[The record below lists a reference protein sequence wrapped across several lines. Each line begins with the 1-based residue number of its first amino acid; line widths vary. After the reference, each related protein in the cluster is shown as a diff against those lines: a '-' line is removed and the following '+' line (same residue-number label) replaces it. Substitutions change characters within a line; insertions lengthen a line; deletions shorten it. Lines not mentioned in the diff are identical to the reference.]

1 MEDIKPTMSKY
12 VAINKKLADLNKEIA
27 DLRDER
33 RTLEVALTNVYS
45 HNDMPVKIELK
56 ESRMMFSVKKPGEW
70 KKGWTMS
77 KKDLETYLDE
87 ILPEHGQDV
96 MVEILR
102 KHEPKLVSTEYS
114 FDLTSIVKK

>member
-1 MEDIKPTMSKY
+1 MENIKPTMSKY
-12 VAINKKLADLNKEIA
+12 VVINKKLADLNKQIA
-27 DLRDER
+27 DLREER
-33 RTLEVALTNVYS
+33 RTVENELTTIYAKNE
-45 HNDMPVKIELK
+45 MPVKIELK
-56 ESRMMFSVKKPGEW
+56 ESHMMFSVKKPGEW

-96 MVEILR
+96 MIEILR